1 MSCLDVG
8 CGGGAVTIDMA
19 RLVGPNGRV
28 VGMDFDPVK
37 LELARLDA
45 IEKHV
50 DNAFFVEA
58 DVTELADVNLYDFIY
73 CRFLLSH
80 VQDPVAMLTKLC
92 TALKAKG
99 VLVIEDV
106 DFRGHF
112 SQPKNASFE
121 RYVDLYQQLAKKNE
135 TNPNIG
141 RKVYT
146 MMLDA
151 GLINV
156 EVTLADLVFDKGDGK
171 TTAKITLDAI
181 SPALLKAGLVEKAEL
196 ATIGEELDKF
206 TKSKRTLVSMPRIF
220 QVWGTK
226 VKPVK

>member
-8 CGGGAVTIDMA
+8 CGGGAVTLDLA

-28 VGMDFDPVK
+28 VGLDFDPVK
-37 LELARLDA
+37 LEHARQDA
-45 IEKHV
+45 LEKHV

-58 DVTELADVNLYDFIY
+58 DVTELEDVNLYDLIY

-80 VQDPVAMLTKLC
+80 VKDPVAMLAKLFR
-92 TALKAKG
+92 ALKAKG

-112 SQPKNASFE
+112 SYPKNAAFD
-121 RYVDLYQQLAKKNE
+121 RYVDLFQQLAKKND

-141 RKVYT
+141 RKLHA
-146 MMLDA
+146 MMVDA
-151 GLINV
+151 GLVNLEI
-156 EVTLADLVFDKGDGK
+156 TLADLVFDKGDGK
-171 TTAKITLDAI
+171 TTAKVTLDAI
-181 SPALLKAGLVEKAEL
+181 APALLKAGLVEKAEL

-226 VKPVK
+226 VK